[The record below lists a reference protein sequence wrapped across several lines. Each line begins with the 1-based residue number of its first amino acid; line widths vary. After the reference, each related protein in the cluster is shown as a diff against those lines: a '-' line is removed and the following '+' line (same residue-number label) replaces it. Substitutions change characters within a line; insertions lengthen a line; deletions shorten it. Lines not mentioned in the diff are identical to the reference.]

1 MGPIPGAEDLRA
13 TADWSPPMSDPAPP
27 VAPAVADPATD
38 PDTPA
43 ARRAAAAESMRAR
56 EAFATPESLP
66 IATLRDELLA
76 TIRDHQVV
84 VVAGETGSGKSTQL
98 PKLCLELGRGVHG
111 LIGHT
116 QPRRVAART
125 IAERVADELGT
136 TIGEHVGYTVRFT
149 DKVGPSTLVK
159 VMTDGILLAEIQRDR
174 MLRRYDTII
183 IDEAHERSLNVD
195 FLLGYLKQLLP
206 KRPDLKVIVTS
217 ATIDTARFSAHFDG
231 APVVEVSGRGY
242 PVEVRYRPLDAETD
256 QVQGICDAVAE
267 LSAEGPGDIL
277 VFLSGER
284 EIHDAADAL
293 RRADLRH
300 TEVLPLYARLS
311 AAEQHRIFQS
321 HTGRR
326 VVLSTNVAETSLTV
340 PGVRYVIDTG
350 VARMSRYSHRLKVQR
365 LPIEPISQASSNQ
378 RAGRCGRV
386 APGIC
391 IRLFDEDD
399 FAERPAFTEPEI
411 LRTNLASVILQMT
424 ALGLGDVGAFPFVEP
439 PDRRAVRDGY
449 ALLDELGALQP
460 TDGPIDARRRLT
472 SVGKRLARLPIDP
485 RLGRMVLEADR
496 LGCVHDVLVIATALS
511 IQDPRER
518 PAEARQAADEL
529 HRRFHVPGSD
539 FLAWVK
545 LWEHLRTE
553 QQRLSSNQFR
563 RLCRAEH
570 LNYLRVREWQDLFS
584 QVRQVAGELGIRGGA
599 QGAHPDKVHQALLAG
614 LLSHLGMR
622 DGTTRDF
629 RGARGSRFSI
639 GAGSALAAKPPRWL
653 MAAELVETNRLW
665 ARSVAAI
672 QPEWAERL
680 GGSLVRYTYEDPV
693 WEARNGRAT
702 VIERATLYGLP
713 VVTGRTIGLDRLDP
727 ELARELFIR
736 HALVEGDWETH
747 LTLVA
752 ENRAVFDELRSVGDR
767 VRRFDLVDDEAL
779 FTFYD
784 RRVGADVVSG
794 RHFERWWN
802 STRGTQPELMRVTA
816 ADLLGD
822 AAGDEVTE
830 EFPDTWHYD
839 GIDLGLTYRYEPG
852 APDDGATVHVPLT
865 VLNRV
870 GPEGFD
876 WNVPGL
882 REELVGALCRTLP
895 VEIRRLMVPAAETV
909 RAVCSRLDPDDGTLV
924 VAVARALTE
933 RVGERVA
940 PAQFDT
946 TRVPDHLRMTFAVD
960 DAAGTCIGRGKDL
973 PALQRELGPRLRAA
987 IAAAVPLAERTGITT
1002 WDVGTVPQVVRAQ
1015 RDGHLVIG
1023 YPALLDDGDS
1033 VSLRVFTGPDV
1044 QHRVMRAGVRRLLL
1058 LGGPVARKQVVAA
1071 LSTEQRLSVARS
1083 ARVELDEL
1091 VDDSIVAAVD
1101 EVIAAELDAG
1111 RGLPWDAA
1119 GFAGLQAAVR
1129 AAAGSTAVAAV
1140 RAAADV
1146 LVAAADVERRLDR
1159 LGAPALVASVDDARH
1174 HLQRLVQRRLVVTAG
1189 VRRLPDVVRYVRGIE
1204 RRLDKLA
1211 DAPQKDL
1218 QRMRTVGTLEAQYRE
1233 LLGRYRTGPVPAE
1246 VVELGWQL
1254 EELRVA
1260 EFAQTLG
1267 VKGSVSVQRIARQ
1280 LAVLSRGG

>member
-1 MGPIPGAEDLRA
+1 MA
-13 TADWSPPMSDPAPP
+13 ADWSAPMSDPAPSA
-27 VAPAVADPATD
+27 APAVAEPVTD

-56 EAFATPESLP
+56 DAFATPDTLP

-98 PKLCLELGRGVHG
+98 PKLCLELGRGVAG

-125 IAERVADELGT
+125 IAERVAEELGT

-149 DKVGPSTLVK
+149 DKVGPLTLVK

-256 QVQGICDAVAE
+256 QVQGICDAVEE

-293 RRADLRH
+293 RRAELRH

-311 AAEQHRIFQS
+311 AAEQHRIFQP

-350 VARMSRYSHRLKVQR
+350 VARISRYSHRLKVQR
-365 LPIEPISQASSNQ
+365 LPIEAVSQASSNQ

-391 IRLFDEDD
+391 VRLFDEDD
-399 FAERPAFTEPEI
+399 FTDRPAFTEPEI

-472 SVGKRLARLPIDP
+472 SIGKRLARLPIDP

-545 LWEHLRTE
+545 LWEHLRGE

-599 QGAHPDKVHQALLAG
+599 HGAHPDKVHQALLAG

-629 RGARGSRFSI
+629 CGARGSRFAI
-639 GAGSALAAKPPRWL
+639 GGGSALGAKPPRWV

-665 ARSVAAI
+665 ARTVAAI

-680 GGSLVRYTYEDPV
+680 GGDLVRYTYEDPV

-713 VVTGRTIGLDRLDP
+713 VVSGRTIGLDRLDP

-736 HALVEGDWETH
+736 HALVDGDWETH

-752 ENRAVFDELRSVGDR
+752 DNRAVFDELRSVGDR
-767 VRRFDLVDDEAL
+767 IRRFDLLDEEAL

-784 RRVGADVVSG
+784 KRVGADVVSG

-802 STRGTQPELMRVTA
+802 RTRDAQPDLLTVTA

-822 AAGDEVTE
+822 AAGDQVTDD
-830 EFPDTWHYD
+830 FPDTWHYD
-839 GIDLGLTYRYEPG
+839 GIDLRLTYRYEPG
-852 APDDGATVHVPLT
+852 AVDDGTTVHVPLT

-876 WNVPGL
+876 WNVPGV

-909 RAVCSRLDPDDGTLV
+909 RAVCSRLDPDDGTLLQ
-924 VAVARALTE
+924 ALALALTE
-933 RVGERVA
+933 RLGERVSTA
-940 PAQFDT
+940 MFDGA
-946 TRVPDHLRMTFAVD
+946 RVPEHLRITFAVD
-960 DAAGTCIGRGKDL
+960 DATGACLARGKDL
-973 PALQRELGPRLRAA
+973 VALQRELGPRLRAA
-987 IAAAVPLAERTGITT
+987 IAAAVPLVERTGITA
-1002 WDVGTVPQVVRAQ
+1002 WDIGTVAHEVRAE
-1015 RDGHLVIG
+1015 RDGHTVIG
-1023 YPALLDDGDS
+1023 YPALLDDGDR
-1033 VSLRVFTGPDV
+1033 VSLRVFTAPDV
-1044 QHRVMRAGVRRLLL
+1044 QQRVMRAGLRRLLL
-1058 LGGPVARKQVVAA
+1058 LAAPVSRKQVLAA
-1071 LSTEQRLSVARS
+1071 LSNQQRLAVARS
-1083 ARVELDEL
+1083 IRVELDEL

-1101 EVIAAELDAG
+1101 QRLAAALEAG
-1111 RGLPWDAA
+1111 AGLPWDAA
-1119 GFAGLQAAVR
+1119 AFGALHDDVR
-1129 AAAGSTAVAAV
+1129 AQAPALAVQTV
-1140 RAAADV
+1140 RIAADV
-1146 LVAAADVERRLDR
+1146 LAAAGDVERQLERLV
-1159 LGAPALVASVDDARH
+1159 APALDASVADARE
-1174 HLQRLVQRRLVVTAG
+1174 HLHRLVHRRMVVSAG

-1211 DAPQKDL
+1211 DAPHKDL
-1218 QRMRTVGTLEAQYRE
+1218 QRLRAVARLEAQYRQ
-1233 LLGRYRTGPVPAE
+1233 LLAAYGRGPVPPD
-1246 VVELGWQL
+1246 VVDLGWQL
-1254 EELRVA
+1254 EELRIA

-1267 VKGSVSVQRIARQ
+1267 VKGSVSAQRIARQ
-1280 LAVLSRGG
+1280 LAGLSRGG